1 MPPLARRNLFHD
13 KVRLAVTL
21 TGIAFSVVLMVVQ
34 WGLFRGFSTST
45 SNLIDH
51 SGADLWI
58 TARNTAYIDQA
69 IDFNERKFYQ
79 VLSTPGVG
87 MAVKYIERWTVW
99 KEPNGRSESVAIV
112 GVDPDVPLGRPWNMV
127 AGDIAQLK
135 QPNAVI
141 VDRIYTG
148 KLAAPNIGDR
158 VEINGYRA
166 HVVGFTQGIRA
177 FTTAP
182 YVFTTFKNALDY
194 AGVPDDQT
202 NFVLVKAA
210 PGVDIKKLKSDLKAR
225 LPDNEV
231 YETAEF
237 SAMTRHYWMFTTGA
251 GVAVLMAA
259 VLGLIVGVAV
269 VAQTIYAT
277 TMDHIR
283 EYGTLKAMG
292 APNRYVLGVI
302 MTQAAIAA
310 IMGYAIGMTVSLF
323 VVRGGETGGANILLS
338 WQTAVGMFFLTLAM
352 CVSAAFVS
360 VNKILSLDPALVFK
374 G

>member
-13 KVRLAVTL
+13 KIRLLVTL

-34 WGLFRGFSTST
+34 WGLFQGFSSST

-51 SGADLWI
+51 SGADLWV
-58 TARNTAYIDQA
+58 TAKNTAYIDQA
-69 IDFNERKFYQ
+69 IHFNERKYYK
-79 VLSTPGVG
+79 VLATPGVG
-87 MAVKYIERWTVW
+87 QAVKYIARWSVW
-99 KEPNGRSESVAIV
+99 KEPNGRSESVDVV
-112 GVDPDVPLGRPWNMV
+112 GYDPDVPLGQPWGMV
-127 AGDIAQLK
+127 AGDPQQVK
-135 QPNAVI
+135 RPNGVI
-141 VDRIYTG
+141 IDRMYED
-148 KLAAPNIGDR
+148 KLAASKIDDR
-158 VEINGYRA
+158 AEVFGYRA
-166 HVVGFTQGIRA
+166 RVVGFTSGIRA

-182 YVFTTFKNALDY
+182 YVFTTFKNAQDY
-194 AGVPDDQT
+194 TGFNQDET
-202 NFVLVKAA
+202 NFVLVKAS
-210 PGVDIKKLKSDLKAR
+210 PGVDIKKLKEDLKAR
-225 LPDNEV
+225 LPDNDV

-259 VLGLIVGVAV
+259 ILGLVVGIAV

-292 APNRYVLGVI
+292 APNSYVLGVI

-310 IMGYAIGMTVSLF
+310 GFGYAIGMAVSLL
-323 VVRGGETGGANILLS
+323 VVHGAAKGGANIVLT
-338 WQTAVGMFFLTLAM
+338 WQTALLMAILTLFM
-352 CVSAAFVS
+352 CLTAAVVS
-360 VNKILSLDPALVFK
+360 VKKIFSLDPAMVFK

>member
-45 SNLIDH
+45 TSVIDN
-51 SGADLWI
+51 SGADIWI
-58 TARNTAYIDQA
+58 TARNTAYLEQA
-69 IDFNERKFYQ
+69 LPFNERKYYQ
-79 VLSTPGVG
+79 VLATPGV
-87 MAVKYIERWTVW
+87 AQAAKYIVHWAIW
-99 KEPNGRSESVAIV
+99 KEPDGRSESVAIV
-112 GVDPDVPLGRPWNMV
+112 GCDPDVPLGRPWNLV
-127 AGDIAQLK
+127 AGDAQQLK
-135 QPNAVI
+135 QPNSVI
-141 VDRIYTG
+141 VDRIYVP
-148 KLAAPNIGDR
+148 KLGAPKIGSR
-158 VEINGYRA
+158 SEVNQYRA
-166 HVVGFTQGIRA
+166 RVVGFTHGIHA
-177 FTTAP
+177 FTTSP

-194 AGVPDDQT
+194 TGFGDDQM

-210 PGVDIKKLKSDLKAR
+210 PGVDIEHLKADLQAR
-225 LPDNEV
+225 LPDNDV

-310 IMGYAIGMTVSLF
+310 VLGYAIGMAVSLF
-323 VVRGGETGGANILLS
+323 VVRGGETGGAYILLS
-338 WQTAVGMFFLTLAM
+338 WQTALGMLFLTLAM
-352 CVSAAFVS
+352 CITAAIVS
-360 VNKILSLDPALVFK
+360 VNKILSLDPAMVFK
-374 G
+374 S